1 MHYVLRFR
9 TRMSRAVSTTPTT
22 RNTKEG
28 EEDVV
33 MGTNEAYE
41 AVAMRY
47 QQPASALQGNLQE
60 EPVYELAIAS

>member
-1 MHYVLRFR
+1 
-9 TRMSRAVSTTPTT
+9 MSRAVSTTPTT
-22 RNTKEG
+22 RNKEG
-28 EEDVV
+28 EEDVI

>member
-9 TRMSRAVSTTPTT
+9 TRMCRAVSTTPTT
-22 RNTKEG
+22 RNKEG

>member
-1 MHYVLRFR
+1 
-9 TRMSRAVSTTPTT
+9 MSGAVSTTPTT
-22 RNTKEG
+22 GNKKER

-41 AVAMRY
+41 AVAIRY
-47 QQPASALQGNLQE
+47 QQPASESALQGNLQE